1 MIESVTVF
9 DPWALF
15 FLPALLFGAA
25 LSILWLVVFVPALL
39 IWLWI
44 LARICR
50 KAGYSGW
57 WSLTTLFPPLFAIM
71 IWLLAFSDWP
81 GRRRIEILPPRR

>member
-9 DPWALF
+9 DPWALL

-25 LSILWLVVFVPALL
+25 LSILWLIVIVPALL

-44 LARICR
+44 LARISR
-50 KAGYSGW
+50 KAGFSGW
-57 WSLTTLFPPLFAIM
+57 WALSTLFPPLFAIL

-81 GRRRIEILPPRR
+81 SGEASPGRR